1 MNKQLELLKEKYNLK
16 QIDKNA
22 VFGVINDYEVV
33 ISLSN
38 LSINDCFVRIYSNFR
53 DTQVNVARFID
64 SKKKEFKFRICEFS
78 KSALTFDHMAFAQ
91 KGWVEKA
98 EKIILEIT
106 DYLKTLNAKDST
118 YCLACGEKIDFPSEV
133 VANGLPV
140 TLCSKCASSLQAA
153 QAKKEEEYQAAP
165 GNYVKGL
172 LGSII
177 GALIGGIVWIALA
190 VFAGLMSSFVA
201 ILISYL
207 AAMGYDKMKGKQNKI
222 KILINV
228 SVSVIVVVLS
238 MYISYVLIAGSVET
252 LHQLLATDKEILS
265 GFVGDMIWSICF
277 GALGI
282 VFYNQSMKKKLHK

>member
-1 MNKQLELLKEKYNLK
+1 MPLVYKLHKL
-16 QIDKNA
+16 
-22 VFGVINDYEVV
+22 
-33 ISLSN
+33 
-38 LSINDCFVRIYSNFR
+38 
-53 DTQVNVARFID
+53 
-64 SKKKEFKFRICEFS
+64 
-78 KSALTFDHMAFAQ
+78 
-91 KGWVEKA
+91 
-98 EKIILEIT
+98 
-106 DYLKTLNAKDST
+106 
-118 YCLACGEKIDFPSEV
+118 
-133 VANGLPV
+133 
-140 TLCSKCASSLQAA
+140 
-153 QAKKEEEYQAAP
+153 KKEEEYQAAP

-172 LGSII
+172 LGSIG

-190 VFAGLMSSFVA
+190 VFAGLMFSFVA
-201 ILISYL
+201 VLISYL

-228 SVSVIVVVLS
+228 SVSVIAVVLS